1 MPCEGAQIAIYE
13 YHRDSHTYPTTGA
26 TGVECQNSP
35 SASSSSSSSSASVS
49 SLARVALSRD
59 TSDPSDTCE
68 REVVVLAAG
77 CANSVSIYDM
87 LDEKSLPEFLYSN
100 GFDVW
105 ALDLR
110 GLDICYSKFI
120 SQMNNNYGLL

>member
-1 MPCEGAQIAIYE
+1 MLPTKWRQSFVACEGAHIAIYE
-13 YHRDSHTYPTTGA
+13 YHRDNHIY
-26 TGVECQNSP
+26 P
-35 SASSSSSSSSASVS
+35 SAVAYMNESSSSTSSS
-49 SLARVALSRD
+49 LSRD
-59 TSDPSDTCE
+59 ISDPSDTCE

-110 GLDICYSKFI
+110 GLKFLHNLSI
-120 SQMNNNYGLL
+120 LML